1 MSVPLGVGGRPIE
14 DTAGF
19 EELLR
24 PWDGEQV
31 VIHHDHATGA
41 WMFVCMHS
49 SRLGPATGGTRMR
62 VYPSASD
69 ALLDGLR
76 LSAAMTRKLAVAGL
90 PFGGGKA
97 VLAVEA
103 IPTGDRRRMLIERYA
118 DLVASLRGAFLTGED
133 MNITEADIDL
143 IGTRAPYV
151 FCRSVAVG
159 GSGDPSPST
168 ALGVLHGIRA
178 SLEHV
183 TSSGALRGR
192 SVVVQGVGAVGSHL
206 AELLA
211 HEGAAVTV
219 GDVASDRARALADR
233 IGARL
238 ISADAIFDE
247 PCDVF
252 APCAI
257 GGIINADTIPRLRC
271 RVVAGSAN
279 NQLAEPEDAERLR
292 ARGVLYAPDYVINA
306 GGILQ
311 GVGIEALHWT
321 RALLEERLARIGETL
336 RQIFR
341 EAQAEGI
348 TTNDAAERL
357 AQARLAGARPAG
369 TPIAMT

>member
-1 MSVPLGVGGRPIE
+1 MSVPIGVGGRPVE

-31 VIHHDHATGA
+31 VVRYDHATGA

-76 LSAAMTRKLAVAGL
+76 LSAAMTRKLAVVGL

-133 MNITEADIDL
+133 MNITVADVDL

-178 SLEHV
+178 SLEQV
-183 TSSGALRGR
+183 TGSGALRGR

-238 ISADAIFDE
+238 VSADAVFDE

-271 RVVAGSAN
+271 TVVAGSAN
-279 NQLAEPEDAERLR
+279 NQLAEPEDDERLR

-321 RALLEERLARIGETL
+321 RALLEERLAGIGDTL

-341 EAQAEGI
+341 EAHAEGI

-357 AQARLAGARPAG
+357 AHARLVGARPA
-369 TPIAMT
+369 